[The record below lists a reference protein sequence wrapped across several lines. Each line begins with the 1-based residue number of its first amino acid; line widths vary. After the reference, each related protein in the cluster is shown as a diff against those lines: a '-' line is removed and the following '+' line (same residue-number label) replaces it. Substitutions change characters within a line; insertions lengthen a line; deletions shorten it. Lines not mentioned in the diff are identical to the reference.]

1 MDYQNDSNSLNI
13 SNSSNGSNDSN
24 NKLKNKLKN
33 QLKKYFPYAYT
44 GILYGM
50 YLSFL
55 LGIKNNKL
63 FWIVSGFLA
72 LQILSLKTKI
82 IASSTILTLLGILEL
97 NKRLKN

>member
-1 MDYQNDSNSLNI
+1 MDYQNDSNSLNN
-13 SNSSNGSNDSN
+13 SNCLNDSN
-24 NKLKNKLKN
+24 NKLKN
-33 QLKKYFPYAYT
+33 QLKKYFPYAYA

-55 LGIKNNKL
+55 FGIKNNKL
-63 FWIVSGFLA
+63 FWLVSGFLA